1 MQAGYADAIHETFGR
16 PREPMGRRAVAR
28 TTALLHENLPEPDIA
43 ALARLGTQLS
53 EDQAL
58 TLALEA

>member
-1 MQAGYADAIHETFGR
+1 
-16 PREPMGRRAVAR
+16 MGRRAVER
-28 TTALLHENLPEPDIA
+28 TTALLRENLPEPDIGA
-43 ALARLGTQLS
+43 VARLGTQLS